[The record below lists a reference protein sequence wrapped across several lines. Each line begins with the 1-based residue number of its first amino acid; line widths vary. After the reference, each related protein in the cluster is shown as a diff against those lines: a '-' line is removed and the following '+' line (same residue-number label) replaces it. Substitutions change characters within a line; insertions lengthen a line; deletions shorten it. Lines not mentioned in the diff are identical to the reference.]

1 MKYRK
6 FAASLIASAA
16 MLVAAAT
23 PAQEPVREIVNI
35 TGDLYRGI
43 DNAHRTVFLVTDG
56 GIILTDPINL
66 EFAQWLKAELDQ
78 RFDVPVRYV
87 LYSHYHDDHASGGN
101 VFAETATFVGH
112 ENMIPNLAAEAGNP
126 VFQHVRPPDITYSD
140 RMSVTLGG
148 RTVEMIHSPPSH
160 SNDSSI
166 IRFPDERLIF
176 AVDWVNVRRV
186 PFQNLGGG
194 PVGPWIEANR
204 HLQATVDYD
213 VVAPGHGPIGS
224 KADVDHST
232 QYLVDLLAAVR
243 AGIDAGQSL
252 EEMQETI
259 LMEDYSDYA
268 QRDAWMQ
275 MNIQGAYQGEMAN
288 Q

>member
-1 MKYRK
+1 
-6 FAASLIASAA
+6 
-16 MLVAAAT
+16 
-23 PAQEPVREIVNI
+23 
-35 TGDLYRGI
+35 
-43 DNAHRTVFLVTDG
+43 
-56 GIILTDPINL
+56 
-66 EFAQWLKAELDQ
+66 
-78 RFDVPVRYV
+78 
-87 LYSHYHDDHASGGN
+87 
-101 VFAETATFVGH
+101 
-112 ENMIPNLAAEAGNP
+112 
-126 VFQHVRPPDITYSD
+126 
-140 RMSVTLGG
+140 MSVTLGG

-166 IRFPDERLIF
+166 IHFPEERLVF
-176 AVDWVNVRRV
+176 GVDWLNVRRV

-194 PVGPWIEANR
+194 PVGPWIDANR

-243 AGIDAGQSL
+243 AGIEAGQSL
-252 EEMQETI
+252 EEMQESI

-275 MNIQGAYQGEMAN
+275 MNIQGAYEGEMAN

>member
-1 MKYRK
+1 MKYSK
-6 FAASLIASAA
+6 LTACLIASAA
-16 MLVAAAT
+16 MLIAVSA
-23 PAQEPVREIVNI
+23 PAQGPVREIVNI

-43 DNAHRTVFLVTDG
+43 DNAHRTVFLVTDE

-66 EFAQWLKAELDQ
+66 EFAQWLKSELDE

-112 ENMIPNLAAEAGNP
+112 ENMIPNLAAEAGNE
-126 VFQHVRPPDITYSD
+126 VFQHVRAPDITFSD

-160 SNDSSI
+160 SDDSSI

-186 PFQNLGGG
+186 PFENLGGG
-194 PVGPWIEANR
+194 PVGPWIEANQ

-224 KADVDHST
+224 KADVDNST

-243 AGIDAGQSL
+243 AGIEAGQSL
-252 EEMQETI
+252 EEMQQTI

>member
-1 MKYRK
+1 MNCRK
-6 FAASLIASAA
+6 LSACLVSIAALV
-16 MLVAAAT
+16 VAAAA

-35 TGDLYRGI
+35 SGDLYRGI
-43 DNAHRTVFLVTDG
+43 DNAHRTIFLVTDE
-56 GIILTDPINL
+56 GIILADPINL
-66 EFAQWLKAELDQ
+66 EFAQWLKPELDE

-87 LYSHYHDDHASGGN
+87 LYSHYHDDHASGGD
-101 VFAETATFVGH
+101 VFADTATFVGH
-112 ENMIPNLAAEAGNP
+112 ENMIPNLEAEAGNE
-126 VFQHVRPPDITYSD
+126 VFQHVRPPDVTFSD

-166 IRFPDERLIF
+166 IHFPEERLVF
-176 AVDWVNVRRV
+176 GVDWLNVRRV

-194 PVGPWIEANR
+194 PVGPWIDANR

-243 AGIDAGQSL
+243 AGIEAGQSL
-252 EEMQETI
+252 EEMQESI

-275 MNIQGAYQGEMAN
+275 MNIQGAYEGEMAN

>member
-1 MKYRK
+1 MKYNSST
-6 FAASLIASAA
+6 AGLIASVA
-16 MLVAAAT
+16 MLVAVTA

-43 DNAHRTVFLVTDG
+43 DNAHRTVFLVTDE

-66 EFAQWLKAELDQ
+66 EFAQWLKNELDE

-101 VFAETATFVGH
+101 LFAETATFVGH
-112 ENMIPNLAAEAGNP
+112 ENMIPNLVAEAGNEI
-126 VFQHVRPPDITYSD
+126 FQHVRPPDITFAD
-140 RMSVTLGG
+140 RMSVTLGE

-166 IRFPDERLIF
+166 ILFPEERLVF
-176 AVDWVNVRRV
+176 GVDWLNVRRV
-186 PFQNLGGG
+186 PFENLGGG
-194 PVGPWIEANR
+194 PVGPWIDANR

-243 AGIDAGQSL
+243 AGIEAGQSL
-252 EEMQETI
+252 EEMQVSI
-259 LMEDYSDYA
+259 LMEEYSDYA

-288 Q
+288 